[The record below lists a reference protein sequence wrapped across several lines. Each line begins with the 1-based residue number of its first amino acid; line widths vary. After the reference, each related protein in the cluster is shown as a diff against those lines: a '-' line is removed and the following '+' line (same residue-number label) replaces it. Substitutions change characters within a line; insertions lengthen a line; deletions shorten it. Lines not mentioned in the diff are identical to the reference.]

1 MEKFFA
7 AGAIA
12 LVCFVPLAFAE
23 DLRLD
28 PTATSAVR
36 QWSDISGRFHMQG
49 TFIDSNQTTARLRK
63 ASGSVIAVPLDRL
76 CPADQQFIAAAV
88 RAAMPAEA
96 RDAYKP
102 IVSEAIAA
110 ARASPL
116 LDQLVPKVP
125 ENMIYVRLSKPFLQ
139 RIVGRAVSTRRN
151 VVDNILGSPVSGVCD
166 TNGTTEVALT
176 PNSEYGELEIH
187 FSGTTSYQTVADAGV
202 IQVHVRGGT
211 EFASAKAVRFDGHGI
226 ELGPAATNARTSSS
240 IVGIESSLPGLRGRI
255 ARRIGSA
262 RAAECEPE
270 AREITTEHT
279 IRRINASFDRTTSRD
294 IAGLWQRICDQ
305 IAKLPDDDPL
315 RPHGWQASTTADA
328 LQIVFL
334 GHKGGVRVPPPPE
347 PSSRADVVV
356 QINSAVLSRALADIE
371 LHKLLEP
378 FTAHLAAM
386 SAASPTHGPSMQ
398 WSRNHDWLALSW
410 DGPTAPAG
418 APTPAPMH
426 APTLAGESEM
436 NR

>member
-1 MEKFFA
+1 MSWISTGKFL
-7 AGAIA
+7 I
-12 LVCFVPLAFAE
+12 LAFFCFAQLALAE
-23 DLRLD
+23 DFRLD
-28 PTATSAVR
+28 ANARSAVR
-36 QWSDISGRFHMQG
+36 QWSDISGRF
-49 TFIDSNQTTARLRK
+49 QTDATLLDCNLSTVRLRK
-63 ASGSVIAVPLDRL
+63 TTGSIISVPLDRL
-76 CPADQQFIAAAV
+76 CPDDRKFIAAAK
-88 RAAMPAEA
+88 RAEVAPAA
-96 RDAYKP
+96 THDTYKP

-110 ARASPL
+110 ARAVSL
-116 LDQLVPKVP
+116 SAELAPKIP
-125 ENMIYVRLSKPFLQ
+125 ENMVYVRLSKPFLQ
-139 RIVGRAVSTRRN
+139 RIVSRAVSTRHN
-151 VVDNILGSPVSGVCD
+151 VIDNILGSPVSGVCD

-305 IAKLPDDDPL
+305 IAKLPADDPL

-347 PSSRADVVV
+347 PSGRPDVVV
-356 QINSAVLSRALADIE
+356 QINSAVFSRALVDPDF
-371 LHKLLEP
+371 HKLLQP
-378 FTAHLAAM
+378 FTAHLTAM

-398 WSRNHDWLALSW
+398 WSPDHDWLALSW
-410 DGPTAPAG
+410 DSSTAPSA
-418 APTPAPMH
+418 APAH
-426 APTLAGESEM
+426 AATLAGENGET
-436 NR
+436 NH